1 MWGLA
6 DRHGRCGVTTPLSS
20 LGNHGYERG
29 RWSKPSHRRSMKHF
43 IFSQGLAALKV
54 VTRALDRTLGSASS
68 RIRDAARHITTL
80 IEEERS
86 DELRKFAHHLL
97 AKVTTRVTR
106 RPLLDPS
113 EDPVVSWLDRASTN
127 ADRAE
132 TLARIQ
138 SAAAELAPRISVV
151 IPCYNYG
158 LFLEEAVSSVERQT
172 IKPVDLIVVDDG
184 STDAQTMALLD
195 RLASER
201 RVALV
206 RQSNQGLSAARNVGA
221 AKARGDLILFLD
233 ADDRIDPSALA
244 ILSYALHACPGAAY
258 AYSYTRFFG
267 DMNFVF
273 ATQTFN
279 EYDLLW
285 SNHPSVTALIRRS
298 AFEQSPKYQSRM
310 SYGYEDWELWL
321 ALAERGFRGV
331 CVPVPIFEHR
341 KHGATMTSRAHRQRS
356 LLFDRLLELH
366 PDLYKPDSISAR
378 KQRERPCLSV
388 ILSLD
393 GPSSDL
399 EKTLTSLARQ
409 TIDDFDVVLVTRRG
423 NGRTDSPSL
432 PSLSHQILRDPSAHS
447 TEIFHRAALAARGE
461 FLIFLRPGD
470 ALGAH
475 GLEQLMLALCCDP
488 RAAFAAG
495 NLAGGSPG
503 GRRGYWF
510 SRFGLMQN
518 RMTSRVL
525 MAKRA
530 YMMLAEIEVQHSLPA
545 GQMQRHICARLR
557 AAQFRGPTVPAIMTN
572 VGSDDMAG
580 VGKPDFAHGSAT
592 LLHRSQL
599 RAPPALDPLLAQLAV
614 CWRHSFDPPL
624 KYDRFRRGNTPNP
637 FPRRYWRD
645 DVHPALLYFAPHNT
659 RPLEADVAFLSQLK
673 RAGARLTVI
682 GTYEFKRDHRERLE
696 SLTED
701 VFILSRVAPNS
712 RAAVR
717 VASYVVISRNIDVI
731 CVRRSAVA
739 DRLRK
744 RFAEKNV
751 AFVRLEGAHL
761 CPEDILATAATIDRA
776 AKLREFHKMILQQP
790 LF

>member
-1 MWGLA
+1 MA
-6 DRHGRCGVTTPLSS
+6 
-20 LGNHGYERG
+20 
-29 RWSKPSHRRSMKHF
+29 
-43 IFSQGLAALKV
+43 
-54 VTRALDRTLGSASS
+54 
-68 RIRDAARHITTL
+68 
-80 IEEERS
+80 
-86 DELRKFAHHLL
+86 
-97 AKVTTRVTR
+97 
-106 RPLLDPS
+106 
-113 EDPVVSWLDRASTN
+113 
-127 ADRAE
+127 
-132 TLARIQ
+132 
-138 SAAAELAPRISVV
+138 
-151 IPCYNYG
+151 
-158 LFLEEAVSSVERQT
+158 SVERQT

-184 STDAQTMALLD
+184 STDAQTITLLD
-195 RLASER
+195 HLASTR
-201 RVALV
+201 RMVLV
-206 RQSNQGLSAARNVGA
+206 RQSNQGLSAARNIGV

-244 ILSYALHACPGAAY
+244 ILSYALHAYPNAAY

-341 KHGATMTSRAHRQRS
+341 KHGATMISRAHRQRS

-366 PDLYKPDSISAR
+366 PDLYKPDSITAR

-423 NGRTDSPSL
+423 NGSTDSPSL
-432 PSLSHQILRDPSAHS
+432 PLLSHQILRDPSAHS
-447 TEIFHRAALAARGE
+447 TEIFHRAALAARGD

-470 ALGAH
+470 DLVAH

-495 NLAGGSPG
+495 NLAGNSSSS
-503 GRRGYWF
+503 RREYWLG
-510 SRFGLMQN
+510 RFGLMQN
-518 RMTSRVL
+518 RKVSRVL

-530 YMMLAEIEVQHSLPA
+530 YKMLTETEVPHFLPA
-545 GQMQRHICARLR
+545 DEMQQRICTRLR
-557 AAQFRGPTVPAIMTN
+557 AAQFCGPTVPAILTH
-572 VGSDDMAG
+572 VRGGDVAG
-580 VGKPDFAHGSAT
+580 LGEPDFAHGSAR
-592 LLHRSQL
+592 LIHELQLH
-599 RAPPALDPLLAQLAV
+599 APTALDPLLAQLAV
-614 CWRHSFDPPL
+614 CSRYSFDPPL
-624 KYDRFRRGNTPNP
+624 KYNRSRRSNTPNP
-637 FPRRYWRD
+637 FPCRYWRD
-645 DVHPALLYFAPHNT
+645 EVQPALLCFASHDT
-659 RPLEADVAFLSQLK
+659 RRVEHDIALLSQLK
-673 RAGARLTVI
+673 QAGARLTVI
-682 GTYEFKRDHRERLE
+682 GTSELNRGHRERLE

-701 VFILSRVAPNS
+701 VFILSRVAPNN

-717 VASYVVISRNIDVI
+717 MASYIIMSRNIDVI
-731 CVRRSAVA
+731 CLRRSAVA
-739 DRLRK
+739 DRLRQ
-744 RFAEKNV
+744 RFAGKNV
-751 AFVRLEGAHL
+751 TFVCLERAYL
-761 CPEDILATAATIDRA
+761 RCEDVLATAATIDRA
-776 AKLREFHKMILQQP
+776 AKLREFQKMVLQQP